1 MDRGKQVQQHN
12 PNEDQDPIAIL
23 LAKLPN
29 MMKQPVQIQWDTTIF
44 GVPQE
49 QIPLYV
55 NLADGLE
62 IVGGSTMLNISII
75 QLWCM

>member
-1 MDRGKQVQQHN
+1 MDRGKQVQEPN
-12 PNEDQDPIAIL
+12 PDEDQDPIAIL

-29 MMKQPVQIQWDTTIF
+29 MMRQPVQIQWDTAVF
-44 GVPQE
+44 GVPQV

-55 NLADGLE
+55 NLSDGLE

-75 QLWCM
+75 